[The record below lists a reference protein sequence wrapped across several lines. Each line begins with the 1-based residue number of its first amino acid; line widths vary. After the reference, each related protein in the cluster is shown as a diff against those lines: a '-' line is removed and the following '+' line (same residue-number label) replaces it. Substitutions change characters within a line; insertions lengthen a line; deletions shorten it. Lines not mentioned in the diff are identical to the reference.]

1 MGKRIRKI
9 TYAFLIVALF
19 TALNTKVSYAERKQ
33 LNIEQAV
40 GNPPEITAYVN
51 GEKVSKDAE
60 YTASF
65 KGKDIEF
72 ETKSVTKFAKADK
85 PVRYVIFLDNSKSVD
100 EKQFNEVKKSLVNL
114 RKKIWSFTRSVLT
127 VNTEIRLK
135 SLRLTE
141 SRTKKAVTKILKR

>member
-19 TALNTKVSYAERKQ
+19 TTLNTKVSYAERKQ

-51 GEKVSKDAE
+51 GEKASKDAE

-72 ETKSVTKFAKADK
+72 ETKSVTNFAKADK
-85 PVRYVIFLDNSKSVD
+85 PVRYVIFSFNFVSVEVNKHHIFRCKLVIFNTTWLDSKNSALS
-100 EKQFNEVKKSLVNL
+100 VNL
-114 RKKIWSFTRSVLT
+114 TYISPGKCYKTVLW
-127 VNTEIRLK
+127 
-135 SLRLTE
+135 
-141 SRTKKAVTKILKR
+141 

>member
-65 KGKDIEF
+65 KQGSCIFFDQSCCIGLVICGKAILNAGAGSDI
-72 ETKSVTKFAKADK
+72 SIGWQRAL
-85 PVRYVIFLDNSKSVD
+85 FLYS
-100 EKQFNEVKKSLVNL
+100 
-114 RKKIWSFTRSVLT
+114 
-127 VNTEIRLK
+127 
-135 SLRLTE
+135 
-141 SRTKKAVTKILKR
+141 

>member
-9 TYAFLIVALF
+9 TYVFLIVALF
-19 TALNTKVSYAERKQ
+19 MALNTKVSYAERKQ

-100 EKQFNEVKKSLVNL
+100 SLMKL
-114 RKKIWSFTRSVLT
+114 RKVL
-127 VNTEIRLK
+127 
-135 SLRLTE
+135 
-141 SRTKKAVTKILKR
+141 

>member
-1 MGKRIRKI
+1 MAKKFQKMQR
-9 TYAFLIVALF
+9 
-19 TALNTKVSYAERKQ
+19 
-33 LNIEQAV
+33 
-40 GNPPEITAYVN
+40 
-51 GEKVSKDAE
+51 
-60 YTASF
+60 
-65 KGKDIEF
+65 KDIEF

-114 RKKIWSFTRSVLT
+114 RKKIRKIDKMELTRSVLT